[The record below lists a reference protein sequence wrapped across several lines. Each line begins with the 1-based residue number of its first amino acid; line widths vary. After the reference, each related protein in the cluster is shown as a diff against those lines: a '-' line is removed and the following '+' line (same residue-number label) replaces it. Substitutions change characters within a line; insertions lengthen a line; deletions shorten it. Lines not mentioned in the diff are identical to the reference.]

1 MVLESD
7 IRRVLIVDDQ
17 ECIRKALRGLLSA
30 EPSFQLCGEAHDGY
44 EAVQKAIELDPQVI
58 LMDISMPGL
67 DGLEATRRIL
77 KAHPGI
83 EILIFTQYEISQA
96 ARAAKEAGARGCLAK
111 SDAGHELVAAL
122 RTVGQHMPFFPAQI
136 S

>member
-1 MVLESD
+1 MVLESN
-7 IRRVLIVDDQ
+7 IQRVLIVDDQ
-17 ECIRKALRGLLSA
+17 ECIRKALRGLLST
-30 EPSFQLCGEAHDGY
+30 EPFFQLCGEANDGY

-67 DGLEATRRIL
+67 DGLEATRRIR

-83 EILIFTQYEISQA
+83 EILIFTQHETTQA
-96 ARAAKEAGARGCLAK
+96 TRAAKEAGARGCLAK
-111 SDAGHELVAAL
+111 SDAGHDLVVAL
-122 RTVGQHMPFFPAQI
+122 RTVCQHRPFFPAQI